1 MILCS
6 LLVSIMHVAFSI
18 HSVVYCM
25 LKIVKDIL
33 YCVAFCNFGKVRKP
47 RRTSVGAKV
56 KMISCSLLVFIMH
69 AAFSIV
75 YCMLK
80 IVKDIYTALRFVIL
94 YLPSNCSEYLVVNNK
109 HVTFSV

>member
-1 MILCS
+1 
-6 LLVSIMHVAFSI
+6 
-18 HSVVYCM
+18 M